1 VASIKA
7 TTTGNFRFLVDVKR
21 TTAEVLERT
30 VDMLGERATVR
41 ARSAAPRGATRE
53 LAGSITY
60 RGKPQRLGYEGEI
73 RIGAD
78 YAPFVLFGTKS
89 RGLSSPHH
97 PLARDYMRETGYVH
111 KPGPGRLPPLDSI
124 AAWCRAKGIPEA
136 AVFPIALQISRVGIA
151 ANDFFF
157 PHIASARRDL
167 KPEGIKALRRALRR

>member
-1 VASIKA
+1 MASIKA

-30 VDMLGERATVR
+30 VDMLGERATTR

-73 RIGAD
+73 RVGAD

-97 PLARDYMRETGYVH
+97 PLARDYM
-111 KPGPGRLPPLDSI
+111 
-124 AAWCRAKGIPEA
+124 
-136 AVFPIALQISRVGIA
+136 GIA